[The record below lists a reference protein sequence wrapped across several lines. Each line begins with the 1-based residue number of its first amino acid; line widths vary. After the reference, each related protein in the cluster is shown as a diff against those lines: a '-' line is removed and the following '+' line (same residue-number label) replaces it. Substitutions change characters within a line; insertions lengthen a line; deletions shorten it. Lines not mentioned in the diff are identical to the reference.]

1 VVAEIFATLES
12 LRAAGIPILLVE
24 QNVHRALEVATRFYA
39 LERGR
44 VIEEGNARDSG
55 DRARLMDAI
64 AV

>member
-1 VVAEIFATLES
+1 
-12 LRAAGIPILLVE
+12 VE

-44 VIEEGNARDSG
+44 VIQEGNARDAA
-55 DRARLMDAI
+55 DRERLRAAI